1 MASSLNKNL
10 INERRVQMRHTPK
23 SFQPPL
29 DHALANPKPLL
40 NWTAV
45 MLANGTIDR
54 LVRNNEVTPPMAS
67 SLINDSAATT
77 SIIKHLIEGWDR
89 LIVAEGEYDI
99 QSEKQKE

>member
-1 MASSLNKNL
+1 MAPSLNKNR

-45 MLANGTIDR
+45 GSGFSF
-54 LVRNNEVTPPMAS
+54 V
-67 SLINDSAATT
+67 LIPQA
-77 SIIKHLIEGWDR
+77 IR
-89 LIVAEGEYDI
+89 R
-99 QSEKQKE
+99 